1 MGGFKILAIKPL
13 SGTSQENRKNLKIG
27 VIYKFYNDY
36 SYFIKEKD
44 GKKGARLD
52 VKNLENLSYEDEI
65 IVEGSER
72 DFLNK
77 LYTVNN
83 KNSRINVSAI
93 IGKNGS
99 GKSTLIELLLK
110 AVNNI
115 IFKTKKSYPATIS
128 LIKGIDIDLF
138 YEING
143 QACQIN
149 VKDAEIKNYSS
160 DKGLEHFDLTT
171 DFFFTHLINYSLYS
185 FINNDDFKS
194 YFHRNDSYWDP
205 IFISPK
211 RENNMID
218 IRHEIDQSENNL
230 LFHLSHSDFQNINKI
245 AFSIKKIK
253 NYSYPN
259 IEYSGEFYNIHYT
272 RNFVPKSDIK
282 RNQLFVATN
291 IRLFQFIYQSNFK
304 KAFSESTANLKGYVE
319 EYKKYVIDDKTTLTK
334 EIIKGYLIVYTN
346 LKVTKIYDRKSLD
359 VHDDSPRL
367 FTTSLDDP
375 SHESFKFYQSIFL
388 LNKIDEVDFQFEDNK
403 FYLSLESY
411 RDYVGLEFEEFNLFQ
426 KVPLSGFKIHLYENN
441 IDVLKRSSGQLQQIN
456 FVSNILTTLI
466 NLNSRTFDF
475 FIENNEEMD
484 GIDNYENVCVILDEI
499 ELNMHPELQRGLLL
513 LLINSIENLQIKN
526 LSINIVFLTHSPFI
540 LSDIPFQNTLRIENG
555 EPVYVEPV
563 NNSFAANIHDLL
575 ADDFFMKNGF
585 IGDFAKEKI
594 NSLINDPSSYT
605 EEDAMFLI
613 NLIGDNFIKG
623 VVLQKYKDFQR
634 KNMSVEDIDSEIN
647 KLEELKKN
655 LL

>member
-1 MGGFKILAIKPL
+1 MDGFKILAIRPL
-13 SGTSQENRKNLKIG
+13 TGTSQENRKNLKIG

-44 GKKGARLD
+44 GKKGSRID
-52 VKNLENLSYEDEI
+52 VENSQNLSYKGEI
-65 IVEGSER
+65 IIEGSDR
-72 DFLNK
+72 DLLDR
-77 LYTVNN
+77 LYSDGNN
-83 KNSRINVSAI
+83 NSRINVSAI

-99 GKSTLIELLLK
+99 GKSTLIELLLR

-245 AFSIKKIK
+245 AFSVKKIELC
-253 NYSYPN
+253 NYEVYDKGSN
-259 IEYSGEFYNIHYT
+259 GIHYT
-272 RNFVPKSDIK
+272 MSGVSMRVLK
-282 RNQLFVATN
+282 TN
-291 IRLFQFIYQSNFK
+291 SNFATSNVSMFQAIYK
-304 KAFSESTANLKGYVE
+304 SNFTRDFSESTLNLVRYVE
-319 EYKKYVIDDKTTLTK
+319 EYKKYIIDDKPTLTK

-346 LKVTKIYDRKSLD
+346 LKVNKIVNKKSHGT
-359 VHDDSPRL
+359 HDELPIL
-367 FTTSLDDP
+367 FTPSLNDP

-388 LNKIDEVDFQFEDNK
+388 LNKIDEVDFHFEDNK

-411 RDYVGLEFEEFNLFQ
+411 RNYFKLEFEEFNLFQ

-605 EEDAMFLI
+605 EEDAIFLI